1 MRMLRQE
8 TRQVLG
14 VFIFEDI
21 LCRWG
26 ALEEIVTDNGP
37 AFVKALNYLAKRY
50 KINHIQISPYNSQVN
65 SIIERAHRPLW
76 ESLIKA
82 VDGDKTKWSLGGPT
96 VLWAERVTTHWT
108 TGYSPYWIAHGVELL
123 FPFALAEATYMYP
136 PQDTPTAPDNLITL
150 QAQQLQKRPDDL
162 TAIADQLYK
171 ACQESTKDF
180 I

>member
-1 MRMLRQE
+1 M
-8 TRQVLG
+8 LG

-108 TGYSPYWIAHGVELL
+108 TGYSPYWIAHSVEPL
-123 FPFALAEATYMYP
+123 FPFDLAEATYMCP
-136 PQDTPTAPDNLITL
+136 PQDAPTAPNDLIAL
-150 QAQQLQKRPDDL
+150 
-162 TAIADQLYK
+162 
-171 ACQESTKDF
+171 
-180 I
+180 